1 MLKERKNKMF
11 LNRLKDEQKGLF
23 LELAIKAAESSC
35 GISKE
40 EREMIKAFAKEMNI
54 PVKYEC
60 EMNFEQITNSL
71 LKISSHKD
79 LRIITFEIIGIM
91 YSDSTYDETERAFV
105 KDMAEKFSLEDGLI
119 QKMEVLLENYSKLYS
134 EIYELIISHPIVF
147 QMKS

>member
-1 MLKERKNKMF
+1 MF
-11 LNRLKDEQKGLF
+11 LNRLNDEQKSLF

-60 EMNFEQITNSL
+60 EMNFEQITDYL

-79 LRIITFEIIGIM
+79 LRIIIFEIIGIM
-91 YSDSTYDETERAFV
+91 YSDSTYDETERTFV
-105 KDMAEKFSLEDGLI
+105 KNLAEKFSLEGGLI
-119 QKMEVLLENYSKLYS
+119 QKMEVLLENYSKLYA
-134 EIYELIISHPIVF
+134 EIYELIINHPIVF
-147 QMKS
+147 RKKC